1 MGRTEKFTL
10 KMISEVAKMVSTG
23 ATLDEA
29 SKVLNFSY
37 TAFLQTLSRE
47 PEKKQIYDAAKLQN
61 LEALV
66 KVADEG
72 TKKLL
77 NGFTDEKTIKKYKIV
92 EKDGVPTKRLV
103 SETIEK
109 VIFPPNSSMI
119 QYMYNREER
128 LKAKLNPTETTETQP
143 IIFNETKIYETSEAK
158 DETTTEKN
166 DTQR

>member
-1 MGRTEKFTL
+1 MARPEKYTEKFL
-10 KMISEVAKMVSTG
+10 IEVAKYVATG
-23 ATLDEA
+23 KNIDEA
-29 SKVLNFSY
+29 SKDMNFNY
-37 TAFLQTLSRE
+37 FAFQKTLQQDPTKRLLFE
-47 PEKKQIYDAAKLQN
+47 TAKLQHIES
-61 LEALV
+61 LI

-143 IIFNETKIYETSEAK
+143 IIFNETKTYETSEAK
-158 DETTTEKN
+158 DE
-166 DTQR
+166 